1 VARSRRRNG
10 REWIRGL
17 AVGVLA
23 MALVACGEA
32 ADTGTEITPPVPLS
46 PTAGEIPEE
55 TFQATATIT
64 AEGLDPDHFVG
75 QIGTAFQLVVEGDG
89 TEHTLVIAELV
100 AETPIAATGETAI
113 DFTVEGEPG
122 ELAITLDGQ
131 PAGTFERQSA
141 SGIAES

>member
-1 VARSRRRNG
+1 MARSRHCTG
-10 REWIRGL
+10 HEWLRGL

-23 MALVACGEA
+23 LALVACGGA
-32 ADTGTEITPPVPLS
+32 AVTGTEITPPAPRS

-55 TFQATATIT
+55 TFQAMATIT
-64 AEGLDPDHFVG
+64 GEGLDPDHFVG
-75 QIGTAFQLVVEGDG
+75 QIGTAFQLVVAGDG

-113 DFTVEGEPG
+113 AFTVEGDPG
-122 ELAITLDGQ
+122 ELEITLDGQ

-141 SGIAES
+141 SGIADS